1 MGSATIRR
9 ALAVCRRPIALAVGL
24 RFACCKVAMR
34 RSGAL
39 AYRSNA
45 KPFVWSTRIRHSP
58 LVLLAALATGP
69 ACAGDV
75 IFVGDYEYTTPIESL
90 RYNTNFVPGELVELA
105 PAIVT
110 ATMLTSSNTKL
121 TLFLEDGTG
130 SDQWSAIEAYG
141 DAVGQPPA
149 VGDCVRVKG
158 TFVDFGGAA
167 EISPMIWWPDTHLED
182 CGYFGGV
189 VVPPTPIPVSIDYV
203 ATDTSP
209 GMAGNQPGLGAE
221 SHESALVTLQNVTVL
236 ATSTHS
242 FEVYDGVDSGTYL
255 LVDDFLYHYAATV
268 GTHFSSITGV
278 LNEYDGVSSTPVYQL
293 LPRSAS
299 DIVVG
304 P

>member
-1 MGSATIRR
+1 MGSAIIRR

-24 RFACCKVAMR
+24 RFACHEAVLR
-34 RSGAL
+34 RFGPL
-39 AYRSNA
+39 PYESNA
-45 KPFVWSTRIRHSP
+45 RPSVWPTRIRHSP
-58 LVLLAALATGP
+58 LVLLAALAAGP
-69 ACAGDV
+69 AYAGDV
-75 IFVGDYEYTTPIESL
+75 IFVGDCEETTPIDSL
-90 RYNTNFVPGELVELA
+90 HYNTNFVPGELAELA

-121 TLFLEDGTG
+121 TLFLKDPTA
-130 SDQWSAIEAYG
+130 SDQWSAIEAFG
-141 DAVGQPPA
+141 DAVGQPPE

-167 EISPMIWWPDTHLED
+167 EISPMIWWSDTDLED
-182 CGYFGGV
+182 CGYLGGV
-189 VVPPTPIPVSIDYV
+189 TTPPTPTLVSIAYV

-209 GMAGNQPGLGAE
+209 VMTGNQPGIEAE
-221 SHESALVTLQNVTVL
+221 SHESALLTLQNVTVL

-242 FEVYDGVDSGTYL
+242 FEVYDGVDPGTYL
-255 LVDDFLYHYAATV
+255 LVNDILYHDAASV

>member
-9 ALAVCRRPIALAVGL
+9 ALAICGRPIALAVSL
-24 RFACCKVAMR
+24 RFACYKAVMR
-34 RSGAL
+34 LRGAL
-39 AYRSNA
+39 ACRSNTM
-45 KPFVWSTRIRHSP
+45 PFVWPTRIRHSP

-75 IFVGDYEYTTPIESL
+75 IFVGDCEDPTAIESL
-90 RYNTNFVPGELVELA
+90 RYNTNFVPGEFAELA

-110 ATMLTSSNTKL
+110 ATVLTSSNTKL
-121 TLFLEDGTG
+121 TLFLKDPNGG
-130 SDQWSAIEAYG
+130 YQWSAIEAYG
-141 DAVGQPPA
+141 DALGQPPA

-158 TFVDFGGAA
+158 TFLVFGGAA
-167 EISPMIWWPDTHLED
+167 EISAMTWWADTLLGD
-182 CGYFGGV
+182 CGYFGVAG
-189 VVPPTPIPVSIDYV
+189 PPTPTPVSIDDV

-209 GMAGNQPGLGAE
+209 VMPGNQPGFLAE
-221 SHESALVTLQNVTVL
+221 SYESALVTLQNVTVL
-236 ATSTHS
+236 ATSTHT
-242 FEVYDGVDSGTYL
+242 FEVYDGADSGTYL
-255 LVDDFLYHYAATV
+255 LVDDLLYHYVATV

>member
-1 MGSATIRR
+1 MGSATISR
-9 ALAVCRRPIALAVGL
+9 ALAACRRPIALAVGL
-24 RFACCKVAMR
+24 AFACYDPATR
-34 RSGAL
+34 RRGIL
-39 AYRSNA
+39 ACRSSA
-45 KPFVWSTRIRHSP
+45 KPFVWPARIRRSA

-75 IFVGDYEYTTPIESL
+75 IFVGDCEDTTPIESL
-90 RYNTNFVPGELVELA
+90 RYNTTFLPGELAELA

-110 ATMLTSSNTKL
+110 ATLLTSSNTKL
-121 TLFLEDGTG
+121 TLFLEDAAGG
-130 SDQWSAIEAYG
+130 NQWSAIEAFG

-158 TFVDFGGAA
+158 TFVEFGGAA

-189 VVPPTPIPVSIDYV
+189 AVPPTPILVSLDYV

-209 GMAGNQPGLGAE
+209 AMTGNQPGLAAE
-221 SHESALVTLQNVTVL
+221 SYESALVTLQNVTVL
-236 ATSTHS
+236 ATSTHT
-242 FEVYDGVDSGTYL
+242 FAVYDGVDSGTYL
-255 LVDDFLYHYAATV
+255 LVDDLLYHYGAAV

-293 LPRSAS
+293 LPRNAS